1 MSAPQMSGAA
11 RELARRQNLPD
22 FDVDGY
28 GREQIRAV
36 QPAGVMPASF
46 RVQNP
51 LTNERIAAILNIR
64 GNPNVVDEDSLST
77 QGRQLLSNEYRAQVG
92 HDLIAS
98 ALTADRNEEELKMD
112 AQLHAAIAAYRGA
125 QNQAPIKPQPIQAF
139 LRPIFVE
146 GTIVQ
151 KVSPG
156 LVFEPLAVRSTVPV
170 GTSEIQW
177 ARDAFSFFNDP
188 LLNMPTPVDEGADAP
203 MALLTDPNKKWVS
216 TGTYKLA
223 LEFTDR
229 AMQNSAFSMGI
240 VNRALEGQSYAMR
253 FQWNRIFGNV
263 IAREFDTAVNA
274 ALEVDDRVL
283 ELVITDAWNTAAGDP
298 LADLFT
304 AQLAMK
310 TQADAYSR
318 PTDVWLPPAEYDLL
332 YQFLVNQD
340 HQWALSPIGD
350 TGDMRIRIRGMN
362 VREVPPDS
370 GIPAGK
376 GLMMAL
382 GDDTP
387 PLLEV
392 WDEVDTRF
400 TRTGSVHVRRTVDR
414 NLNVR
419 FEMSR
424 TLAVVNR
431 WPKGTL
437 VFHGIV

>member
-1 MSAPQMSGAA
+1 MAQDDIDGYA
-11 RELARRQNLPD
+11 REHILATQPRGALP
-22 FDVDGY
+22 
-28 GREQIRAV
+28 V
-36 QPAGVMPASF
+36 QF
-46 RVQNP
+46 RVANP
-51 LTNERIAAILNIR
+51 LTNERIAAMLNIR
-64 GNPNVVDEDSLST
+64 GNPNVVHEDSLST
-77 QGRQLLSNEYRAQVG
+77 HGGLLTAEQRSQVG
-92 HDLIAS
+92 ADLVAAS
-98 ALTADRNEEELKMD
+98 LTAERNEEELKMD

-125 QNQAPIKPQPIQAF
+125 GNQAPVKPQPIQAF

-151 KVSPG
+151 KISPG
-156 LVFEPLAVRSTVPV
+156 LVFEPLAIRSTVPV

-177 ARDAFSFFNDP
+177 ARDAHSFYNDP
-188 LLNMPTPVDEGADAP
+188 LLNMPTPVDEGSDAP

-223 LEFTDR
+223 MEFTDR

-240 VNRALEGQSYAMR
+240 VTRALQGQAYAMR
-253 FQWNRIFGNV
+253 YQWNRIFGNV
-263 IAREFDTAVNA
+263 LANEFSTAVNA
-274 ALEVDDRVL
+274 SKEADDRVL
-283 ELVITDAWNTAAGDP
+283 ELVVTDAWDTAGGDP
-298 LADLFT
+298 LSDLF
-304 AQLAMK
+304 AGQLQMK
-310 TQADAYSR
+310 TNDESYSR
-318 PTDVWLPPAEYDLL
+318 PTTVWLPPAEYDLL

-340 HQWALSPIGD
+340 HTWALTPIGD
-350 TGDMRIRIRGMN
+350 TGDMRIRIRGMD
-362 VREVPPDS
+362 VMEVPPNS

-387 PLLEV
+387 ALLEV

-424 TLAVVNR
+424 TLACVNR

-437 VFHGIV
+437 VYHGLV